1 LSSSILWVVAVDI
14 DKEKKRKYLK
24 KELKTENKIFYF
36 SCLNLYLYRNTLF
49 NDALARN
56 KRKKSTEK
64 TNVSKKKM
72 MR

>member
-1 LSSSILWVVAVDI
+1 MSSAILWVVAVDI
-14 DKEKKRKYLK
+14 DKEKERKYLK
-24 KELKTENKIFYF
+24 KKLKNENKIFYF
-36 SCLNLYLYRNTLF
+36 ICLNLYLYRNTLF